1 MTFNDKRLKKIRK
14 SLRRNQT
21 AAERKI
27 WSLVR
32 NRQVNG
38 FKFYRQYS
46 VGKYV
51 LDFYCPE
58 VRLAIEL
65 DGGQHAEAKLKARD
79 AERSKDL
86 KTRNIRVIRFW
97 DNEVF
102 ENPEGVYEVIL
113 GEINNSSPPSS

>member
-32 NRQVNG
+32 NRQVDG

-58 VRLAIEL
+58 ARLAIEL
-65 DGGQHAEAKLKARD
+65 DGGQHAEAKLKAQD
-79 AERSKDL
+79 AERSKAL

-97 DNEVF
+97 DNKVF

-113 GEINNSSPPSS
+113 EEINNSSPPSS